1 MKRYVFF
8 SVLLFLFLLLF
19 SSIVYI
25 FYSSRLEIPVFQ
37 SIFDENVDENT
48 SQVALRKLNTWQD
61 KFLSIKPK
69 DYSPAVETFSMLF
82 NVDTSAL
89 QEKSKFYQ
97 LIIDK
102 NDIYSLFCLKQTL
115 NSFDIKYSIIR
126 NLDGT
131 DIFLDTDNKILLEQ
145 IQKALL
151 VYDINTKLKEIW
163 L

>member
-1 MKRYVFF
+1 MKRYAFF

-19 SSIVYI
+19 SSIVYV
-25 FYSSRLEIPVFQ
+25 FYVSRLEVPVFQ
-37 SIFDENVDENT
+37 SIFDENTDENT
-48 SQVALRKLNTWQD
+48 SQVVLRKLNTWQD

-82 NVDTSAL
+82 DVDTSAL

-151 VYDINTKLKEIW
+151 VYDINTQLKEIW

>member
-1 MKRYVFF
+1 MKRYAFF

-19 SSIVYI
+19 SSIVYV
-25 FYSSRLEIPVFQ
+25 FYVSRLEVPVFQ
-37 SIFDENVDENT
+37 SIFDENTDENT
-48 SQVALRKLNTWQD
+48 SQVVLRKLNTWQD

-69 DYSPAVETFSMLF
+69 DYSPAVEAFSMLF
-82 NVDTSAL
+82 EVDTSAL
-89 QEKSKFYQ
+89 QEQSKFYQ

-151 VYDINTKLKEIW
+151 VYDINTQLKEIW

>member
-1 MKRYVFF
+1 MKRYAFF

-19 SSIVYI
+19 SSIVYV
-25 FYSSRLEIPVFQ
+25 FYASRLEVPVFQ
-37 SIFDENVDENT
+37 SIFDENTDENT
-48 SQVALRKLNTWQD
+48 SQVVLRKLNTWQD

-82 NVDTSAL
+82 DVDTSAL

-151 VYDINTKLKEIW
+151 VYDINTQLKEIW